1 VENYPGLDVRK
12 YEVWKNED
20 HQKLFEAVLKAFGI
34 NRPFVPMIFIG
45 DLDPVV
51 VYAGDG
57 STTSEIEEK
66 LQYCLKNRCSYSV
79 GQYLEQG
86 EMLRKH
92 AVVRDM
98 AGGEVITIPFLGKLN
113 TSEIALPVFTVLLA
127 FLDSFNP
134 CAFFVITF
142 LLSLLTHQASFRII
156 LIIGNVFVVC
166 SGLLYFV
173 FMSAWFNLFFLT
185 RNLRFITLV
194 AGIVAIGLALVNI
207 KDFWYFKKGIS
218 LAITERKKQVLF
230 ERIRALAL
238 SRRLPVM
245 VASTILL
252 AAGANSYEILC
263 TAGFPLVYTKILTLR
278 IMSLGTYYMY
288 LAMYNLVYILPLVV
302 IVFLFAVTLGSKKMT
317 EWQGRV
323 LKLASGLMMLALGS
337 ALIIKPSLLNSLIY
351 SLLLV
356 AGTVILAV
364 LIAVAWKRW
373 VRYIPSDRSS

>member
-252 AAGANSYEILC
+252 AAGANSYEI
-263 TAGFPLVYTKILTLR
+263 
-278 IMSLGTYYMY
+278 
-288 LAMYNLVYILPLVV
+288 